1 MSVEPFP
8 AASSTPP
15 GLMARLLAALRLLPL
30 PALPPH
36 PHLLP
41 ALLLLAPR
49 ARTVHQVVELRA
61 LAASWLAEPQRLELE
76 QHLQQALHRLATAP
90 PLCPISTKSRTKM
103 ARSTGKRRR

>member
-15 GLMARLLAALRLLPL
+15 GLMARLLAALRLRPL
-30 PALPPH
+30 PAPPPH

-41 ALLLLAPR
+41 ALLQLAPR

-61 LAASWLAEPQRLELE
+61 LATSWLAAPQRLEVE
-76 QHLQQALHRLATAP
+76 QHLQQALHRLAMAP
-90 PLCPISTKSRTKM
+90 LASPKSTSSRT
-103 ARSTGKRRR
+103 RTGRRTSKRRR

>member
-15 GLMARLLAALRLLPL
+15 GLMARLLAALRLRPR
-30 PALPPH
+30 PLPPH

-61 LAASWLAEPQRLELE
+61 LAASWLAAPQRLELE
-76 QHLQQALHRLATAP
+76 QHLQLALHRLATAP
-90 PLCPISTKSRTKM
+90 PPFPTNTKSRTKT

>member
-15 GLMARLLAALRLLPL
+15 GLMARLLAALRLRPR
-30 PALPPH
+30 PLPPH

-90 PLCPISTKSRTKM
+90 PLCPRSTKSRTKM

>member
-8 AASSTPP
+8 AASSTQP
-15 GLMARLLAALRLLPL
+15 GLMARLLAALRPR
-30 PALPPH
+30 PVAPPPH

-61 LAASWLAEPQRLELE
+61 LAASWLAAPQRLELE

-90 PLCPISTKSRTKM
+90 LASPTNTSSRT
-103 ARSTGKRRR
+103 RTGRRTSKRRR

>member
-15 GLMARLLAALRLLPL
+15 GLMAKLLAALRLRPL
-30 PALPPH
+30 PAPQP

-41 ALLLLAPR
+41 ALLLLFPR
-49 ARTVHQVVELRA
+49 LRTVHQLVELRSLGA
-61 LAASWLAEPQRLELE
+61 CWLAGPQRQHLE

-90 PLCPISTKSRTKM
+90 QPSPKSTSSRT
-103 ARSTGKRRR
+103 RTGRRTGKHRR

>member
-1 MSVEPFP
+1 MSVDTYP
-8 AASSTPP
+8 AATSTPL
-15 GLMARLLAALRLLPL
+15 GLMARLLAALRQRPQV
-30 PALPPH
+30 PPQH

-49 ARTVHQVVELRA
+49 ARTVHQVLELRT

-76 QHLQQALHRLATAP
+76 QHLQQALHRLATTP
-90 PLCPISTKSRTKM
+90 PPFPTSTKSRTKT

>member
-15 GLMARLLAALRLLPL
+15 GLMARLLAALRLRPR
-30 PALPPH
+30 PLPPH

-61 LAASWLAEPQRLELE
+61 LAASWLAAPQRLELE
-76 QHLQQALHRLATAP
+76 QHLQQALHRLAIAP
-90 PLCPISTKSRTKM
+90 PLCPRSTKSRTKM

>member
-15 GLMARLLAALRLLPL
+15 GLMARLLAALRLRPL
-30 PALPPH
+30 QPPPH

-61 LAASWLAEPQRLELE
+61 LAASWLAAPQRLELE

-90 PLCPISTKSRTKM
+90 PLCPRSTKSRTKM

>member
-15 GLMARLLAALRLLPL
+15 GLMARLLAALRLRPL
-30 PALPPH
+30 QPPPH

-61 LAASWLAEPQRLELE
+61 LAASWLAAPQRLELE
-76 QHLQQALHRLATAP
+76 QHLQLALHRLATAP
-90 PLCPISTKSRTKM
+90 PPFPTNTKSRTKT

>member
-15 GLMARLLAALRLLPL
+15 GLMARLLAALRLRPL
-30 PALPPH
+30 QPPPH

-61 LAASWLAEPQRLELE
+61 LATSWLAAPQRLELE
-76 QHLQQALHRLATAP
+76 QHLQQALHRLAMALP
-90 PLCPISTKSRTKM
+90 ASPRSTSLRTK
-103 ARSTGKRRR
+103 TGRRTSKHRR

>member
-15 GLMARLLAALRLLPL
+15 GLMARLLAALRLRPL
-30 PALPPH
+30 QPPPH

-61 LAASWLAEPQRLELE
+61 LAASWLAAPQRLELE

-90 PLCPISTKSRTKM
+90 PPCPRSTKSRTKT
-103 ARSTGKRRR
+103 ARSTGKHRR

>member
-15 GLMARLLAALRLLPL
+15 GLMARLLAALRLRPL
-30 PALPPH
+30 PVPAH

-41 ALLLLAPR
+41 ALLQLAPR

-61 LAASWLAEPQRLELE
+61 LATLWLAAPQRLEVE

-90 PLCPISTKSRTKM
+90 PPFPTNTKSRTRT

>member
-1 MSVEPFP
+1 MSAKPFP
-8 AASSTPP
+8 AATSTPP
-15 GLMARLLAALRLLPL
+15 GLMAKLLAVLHLRPL
-30 PALPPH
+30 APPQH

-61 LAASWLAEPQRLELE
+61 LAASWLAAPQRLELE
-76 QHLQQALHRLATAP
+76 HHLQAALHRLATTP
-90 PLCPISTKSRTKM
+90 PQFPTNTKSRTKT

>member
-15 GLMARLLAALRLLPL
+15 GLMARLLAALRLRPR
-30 PALPPH
+30 PLPPH

-41 ALLLLAPR
+41 ALLQLAPR

-61 LAASWLAEPQRLELE
+61 LATLWLAAPQRLEVE
-76 QHLQQALHRLATAP
+76 QHLQQALHRLATQP
-90 PLCPISTKSRTKM
+90 PLFPRSTKSRTRT

>member
-15 GLMARLLAALRLLPL
+15 GLMARLLAALRLRPL

-61 LAASWLAEPQRLELE
+61 LAASWLAVPQRLELE
-76 QHLQQALHRLATAP
+76 QHLQEALYRLATALP
-90 PLCPISTKSRTKM
+90 PSPKNTSSRT
-103 ARSTGKRRR
+103 RTGRRTGKPRR